1 MNNDPKFTIAD
12 YSLRIIL
19 GLLAVAIVILLITSL
34 VSGIIAFVLLALAVV
49 LILVSIFGFDRI
61 RQWIR

>member
-34 VSGIIAFVLLALAVV
+34 VSGIIAFLLLALAIV